1 MADKH
6 INEEAFSLTMQN
18 IWKMKDKVT
27 CKEVGFNLFLIE
39 FQEVLDLQ
47 KIQEGRPW
55 SFDRFLLSHTKYE
68 RHLSMQIVEFKTE
81 PM

>member
-27 CKEVGFNLFLIE
+27 FREVGFNLFVVE
-39 FQEVLDLQ
+39 FKEASDLQ
-47 KIQEGRPW
+47 KI
-55 SFDRFLLSHTKYE
+55 
-68 RHLSMQIVEFKTE
+68 
-81 PM
+81 